1 MSQTHRLSADAR
13 REQILDVAIEVFGR
27 AGFHGASMNDIAE
40 AAGVTKPVLYQHFD
54 SKGELYSA
62 LLGEVGAR
70 MLAAISKATA
80 DATDGRELTERGFQ
94 AYFRWVAHRHD
105 EFMLLFGGSSR
116 HDGEFSAQIR
126 RITDAAAEAIA
137 PLISVDID
145 AEHRT
150 TLAHALVGLAEGAS
164 RRLVG
169 LGEEFDPDVIARE
182 VSALAWAGLR
192 AVSPAV

>member
-1 MSQTHRLSADAR
+1 MNTPRLSADAR
-13 REQILDVAIEVFGR
+13 REQILDVAIDVFGR
-27 AGFHGASMNDIAE
+27 SGYFGASMNDIAE

-54 SKGELYSA
+54 SKSDLYSA
-62 LLGEVGAR
+62 LLDEVGAR
-70 MLAAISKATA
+70 MLDAIVKATA
-80 DATDGRELTERGFQ
+80 DATDGKQQTEQGFR

-126 RITDAAAEAIA
+126 RITDDAAAAIA

-145 AEHRT
+145 VEHRT

-169 LGEEFDPDVIARE
+169 LGQAFEPDEIARE

-192 AVSPAV
+192 AINPAP

>member
-1 MSQTHRLSADAR
+1 MNSSRLSADAR
-13 REQILDVAIEVFGR
+13 RAQILDVAIDVFGR
-27 AGFHGASMNDIAE
+27 SGYFGSSMNDIAE

-54 SKGELYSA
+54 SKSDLYSA
-62 LLGEVGAR
+62 LLDEVGAR
-70 MLAAISKATA
+70 MLDAIAKATA
-80 DATDGRELTERGFQ
+80 DATDGKQQTERGFQ

-105 EFMLLFGGSSR
+105 EFMLLFGGSAR

-126 RITDAAAEAIA
+126 RITNDAAAAIA
-137 PLISVDID
+137 PLISVDL
-145 AEHRT
+145 EPTHRI

-169 LGEEFDPDVIARE
+169 LGEAFEPDEIARE

-192 AVSPAV
+192 AVSPSA

>member
-1 MSQTHRLSADAR
+1 MNTLRLSADAR
-13 REQILDVAIEVFGR
+13 REQILDVAIDVFGR
-27 AGFHGASMNDIAE
+27 SGYFGASMNDIAD

-54 SKGELYSA
+54 SKSDLYSA
-62 LLGEVGAR
+62 LLDEVGAR
-70 MLAAISKATA
+70 MLDAIAKATA
-80 DATDGRELTERGFQ
+80 DSTDGRQQTEQGFQ

-105 EFMLLFGGSSR
+105 EFMLLFGGSAR

-126 RITDAAAEAIA
+126 RITNDAAETIA
-137 PLISVDID
+137 PLISID
-145 AEHRT
+145 LEPEHRT

-169 LGEEFDPDVIARE
+169 LGESFEPDEIARE

-192 AVSPAV
+192 AVSPAS